1 MRRLRMSERH
11 CDLRRNRPSLPF
23 STSSL
28 KSNKN
33 SESNCHHIPMI
44 ALNGN
49 VIDIDSWEEDNF
61 RPSTLSGKGNSHKK
75 YKSSGIHGQKK
86 V

>member
-1 MRRLRMSERH
+1 MSERH

-23 STSSL
+23 TSINNTSIKST
-28 KSNKN
+28 KN
-33 SESNCHHIPMI
+33 SDSNCRAIPMI

-61 RPSTLSGKGNSHKK
+61 RPSTLSGKENSHKK
-75 YKSSGIHGQKK
+75 YKSSGIHFQKK